1 MLRIIDEKWD
11 RWLDGVI
18 EDNLPQVLIGTAIC
32 LVFVIGAALY
42 MFVGWAAT
50 RALEGQLYLR
60 DLEIKTLRQQQ
71 EANQRDINRLI
82 AEEFYIKQ
90 EMRRLQR

>member
-50 RALEGQLYLR
+50 RAVEGQLYLR
-60 DLEIKTLRQQQ
+60 DLEIKTLRTQQ
-71 EANQRDINRLI
+71 EAHQRDIQRLI
-82 AEEFYIKQ
+82 TEELSIKQ
-90 EMRRLQR
+90 QIRGLK